1 MIVFFS
7 IDGQPGGIHAG
18 DISMVLTDTYNTT
31 RSVVYTGT
39 HPGGITVD
47 QSPADMLV
55 AWSNA
60 ITEVPDD

>member
-1 MIVFFS
+1 MIVLMS

-18 DISMVLTDTYNTT
+18 DISMVLADTYNPK
-31 RSVVYTGT
+31 RAVVYTGT

-55 AWSNA
+55 AWDNELAEASD
-60 ITEVPDD
+60 E